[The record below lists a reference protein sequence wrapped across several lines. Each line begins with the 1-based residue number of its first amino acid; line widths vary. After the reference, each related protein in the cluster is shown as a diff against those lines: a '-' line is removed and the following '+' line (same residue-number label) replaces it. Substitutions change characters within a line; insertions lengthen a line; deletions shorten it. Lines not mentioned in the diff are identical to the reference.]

1 MESRFWRRAAR
12 RRLGR
17 FLIKIRRSASACVIA
32 CSVARILSSWR
43 EGDDRRERRE
53 GDSRKPRPRRRP
65 PLAGE
70 THVAPPIEGSH
81 WGARVVAVGTR
92 RRRPFRRG
100 EGGREG
106 WGEKASE
113 RGREPRTTSVPLR
126 ISFRA
131 LVRASEVPSPP
142 LLLSSPLASL
152 LSRRRGSSLCRGRS
166 PPPRPTTTRTT
177 PATRGAAAAAAA
189 ATTRHK

>member
-70 THVAPPIEGSH
+70 THVAPPIESSH

-100 EGGREG
+100 EGGRDG
-106 WGEKASE
+106 A
-113 RGREPRTTSVPLR
+113 RR
-126 ISFRA
+126 
-131 LVRASEVPSPP
+131 RASEGGSPAPLQSLLGSHLELLCALQKCPLLHSSSLSPRVPP
-142 LLLSSPLASL
+142 LAASRIL
-152 LSRRRGSSLCRGRS
+152 IVSR
-166 PPPRPTTTRTT
+166 TF
-177 PATRGAAAAAAA
+177 
-189 ATTRHK
+189 ATTAADDDEDYSSNTRSGGGGGCSDNKT

>member
-1 MESRFWRRAAR
+1 MRDRVFCGEDSVFVAR
-12 RRLGR
+12 GG
-17 FLIKIRRSASACVIA
+17 RSAG
-32 CSVARILSSWR
+32 
-43 EGDDRRERRE
+43 EER
-53 GDSRKPRPRRRP
+53 GGLPQAP
-65 PLAGE
+65 P
-70 THVAPPIEGSH
+70 TPAPPIGRGDPCRAAHRELPLGR
-81 WGARVVAVGTR
+81 ARRCCRDSQAEALPPR
-92 RRRPFRRG
+92 
-100 EGGREG
+100 GGRERG
-106 WGEKASE
+106 MGREGE

-189 ATTRHK
+189 TTRHK

>member
-70 THVAPPIEGSH
+70 TLVAPPIESSH
-81 WGARVVAVGTR
+81 WVARIVVVGTR
-92 RRRPFRRG
+92 RLRPFRRG
-100 EGGREG
+100 EG

-189 ATTRHK
+189 AATTRHK